1 MKKKFILSTI
11 LISMLLF
18 GCNKSNNNSSEDVIP
33 DYDENPDGYVDVLP
47 DKTSDGNILHCFNWS
62 FNQIKENL
70 PAIKEAGFKS
80 VQTSPVQQP
89 KSNGSSWWAFYQP
102 LSFAIADNSPL
113 GTKQDLKDLCT
124 AAEEMGISVI
134 CDIVFNHMANIADGV
149 LEPDQTPKVCP
160 DVATYEPDVYAH
172 RNDSS
177 NATFHHNLCKDNNAE
192 GETQNY
198 PFGDLPDLNTSNT
211 LVQNRSYSLL
221 KECIDA
227 GVDGFRFDAA
237 KHIET
242 NKDGEWASKFWES
255 TLVEAQSYYKT
266 KTGKDLYA
274 YGEILGSLA
283 GTRDITGYTD
293 IMDITDDGYGGTI
306 GTAIRSGNAERLAT
320 NKYGKTGVNPSKLVT
335 WVESHD
341 TYTST
346 SSHLSDKMT
355 IKAWAVVASRKD
367 TQSLYFARP
376 NDSLTVAS
384 VGSYLFEN
392 PIIASVNRFSN
403 RYVGSDE
410 VRSFE
415 NTSTYINQRF
425 NDNSQGALIVE
436 LSSETNISLAG
447 LDKLTNGIYY
457 DQITGKKVTV
467 HNGKANIELDNSGV
481 CILTKSADP
490 LRPTIDVSLR
500 GCGFVNSLELTIN
513 AKNATTSTYS
523 INGGQEVSFTK
534 SVKITL
540 NETSKVTIKASNAK
554 YSCERS
560 YNYTKYELIPGY
572 FNIVNI
578 NPTTFNDNEI
588 YMWMWGGSAAGGTWS
603 KNYTIQNGVLLVNP
617 SLISDITG
625 FLLGVFPKGYVITD
639 VNNWDNHVIRQTGD
653 ISGSTLSSGFFD
665 ANGL

>member
-62 FNQIKENL
+62 FDQIKDNL

-113 GTKQDLKDLCT
+113 GTKEDLKDLCD

-160 DVATYEPDVYAH
+160 DVETYEPDVYAH

-221 KECIDA
+221 KECIDV

-255 TLVEAQSYYKT
+255 TLVEAQDYYKT

-335 WVESHD
+335 VSG
-341 TYTST
+341 T
-346 SSHLSDKMT
+346 
-355 IKAWAVVASRKD
+355 AVVSPVVSP
-367 TQSLYFARP
+367 T
-376 NDSLTVAS
+376 
-384 VGSYLFEN
+384 
-392 PIIASVNRFSN
+392 
-403 RYVGSDE
+403 
-410 VRSFE
+410 
-415 NTSTYINQRF
+415 TYI
-425 NDNSQGALIVE
+425 GAR
-436 LSSETNISLAG
+436 SRSA
-447 LDKLTNGIYY
+447 
-457 DQITGKKVTV
+457 
-467 HNGKANIELDNSGV
+467 
-481 CILTKSADP
+481 ILRT
-490 LRPTIDVSLR
+490 
-500 GCGFVNSLELTIN
+500 
-513 AKNATTSTYS
+513 
-523 INGGQEVSFTK
+523 
-534 SVKITL
+534 
-540 NETSKVTIKASNAK
+540 
-554 YSCERS
+554 
-560 YNYTKYELIPGY
+560 
-572 FNIVNI
+572 
-578 NPTTFNDNEI
+578 
-588 YMWMWGGSAAGGTWS
+588 
-603 KNYTIQNGVLLVNP
+603 
-617 SLISDITG
+617 
-625 FLLGVFPKGYVITD
+625 
-639 VNNWDNHVIRQTGD
+639 
-653 ISGSTLSSGFFD
+653 
-665 ANGL
+665 